1 MITEVQ
7 SNQIM
12 NFSRWTILLYCLI
25 SENIDSK
32 TSKQCL
38 PYKEVKHV
46 VAPRQDKQAFL
57 SFSSKFHFSYLVFRF
72 LFQRFLWILRSFSQ
86 FPCILALFPEFFP
99 TETICWS
106 SLPILILIHH
116 LLVTS
121 LIIGQINLKGER
133 SKYDLVLVPFW
144 LR

>member
-7 SNQIM
+7 SNQLM

-32 TSKQCL
+32 NSLNNVYPTRL
-38 PYKEVKHV
+38 HV
-46 VAPRQDKQAFL
+46 VAPRQDKQGFL

-72 LFQRFLWILRSFSQ
+72 LFQRFLWILRTFSQ

-121 LIIGQINLKGER
+121 LIIGQINLKIER

-144 LR
+144 IR